1 VEVAALSVVH
11 VMVALVAPG
20 VPEEI
25 NEITG
30 AALSTVTVTA
40 AEVAEFPAASRAT
53 ATIECDA
60 LLTDVLFQVIE
71 YGDDVTSEPT
81 FAPSTLNCTPTTP
94 TLSEAFAESVTDE
107 PCTVAPPEGAEM
119 ETVGGVVSDAAGIT
133 PGGKTHGVEITGGAG
148 GE

>member
-11 VMVALVAPG
+11 VMVALAPG

-60 LLTDVLFQVIE
+60 LLTEVLSQVSE

-94 TLSEAFAESVTDE
+94 TLSEAVAESVTDD
-107 PCTVAPPEGAEM
+107 PCTVAPPEGAER
-119 ETVGGVVSDAAGIT
+119 ETVGALYRMLARG
-133 PGGKTHGVEITGGAG
+133 
-148 GE
+148 